1 MPTHWFSTRI
11 ENRVGEG
18 VPDVFV
24 CAEGLPFWLEL
35 KVTKTNRLH
44 ISSGQIGWNYAL
56 HKSGGVSFFLVNLPS
71 NSNLYLFEGKEGR
84 GLKDNGLA
92 ISGSGTVVPCLWS
105 GSDWSGLFGTM
116 LDVVGDRVGSR
127 VGSGSSSGTKTDWE
141 QDQDNKQNQVLSSME
156 LLARMSGG

>member
-1 MPTHWFSTRI
+1 MPPHWFPTRI

-35 KVTKTNRLH
+35 KVTKTNRIN

-56 HKSGGVSFFLVNLPS
+56 YKSGGVSFFLIEVLSS
-71 NSNLYLFEGKEGR
+71 NNLYLFEGKEGR

-92 ISGSGTVVPCLWS
+92 ITGSGLVVPCLWS

-116 LDVVGDRVGSR
+116 LDVVGSR
-127 VGSGSSSGTKTDWE
+127 VGVKSGSRSGIKTNR
-141 QDQDNKQNQVLSSME
+141 DQDKGKNQVLSSLE
-156 LLARMSGG
+156 LLTRMSGG

>member
-24 CAEGLPFWLEL
+24 CAEGLSFWLEL

-56 HKSGGVSFFLVNLPS
+56 YKSGGVSFFLVNLPS

-127 VGSGSSSGTKTDWE
+127 VGFKFGNQNRLGTGPG
-141 QDQDNKQNQVLSSME
+141 Q
-156 LLARMSGG
+156 